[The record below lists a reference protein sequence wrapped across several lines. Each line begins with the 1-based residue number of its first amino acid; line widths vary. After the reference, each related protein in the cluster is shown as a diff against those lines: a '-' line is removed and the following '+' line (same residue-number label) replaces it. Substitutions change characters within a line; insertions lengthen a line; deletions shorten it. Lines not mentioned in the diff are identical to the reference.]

1 MSIVVNTN
9 TTSLMVQRNLS
20 KATSSLATSMQRLS
34 TGMKINNA
42 GDDAA
47 GLALSE
53 KINGQLSS
61 SDVCKNNAQTGLN
74 MLSIAD
80 GDLDVINQNLQRIK
94 DLAVQSAN
102 GVYSDEERLSMD
114 QEVQLRLEEINR
126 IADSSSFSDMN
137 LLDGSIAD
145 MVLQIG
151 AGSDI
156 DQNTIDISGA
166 FQEAHVS
173 SLGIQADAS
182 ISTVDAARTMI
193 DAIDEAVNNISS
205 RRSIIGASMNRL
217 DSTIDRIDIR
227 KENLQSTYSTIR
239 DTDIAAESSELTK
252 QQILQQSAATLLQQ
266 ANQTPNYFNPS
277 SCGSRGKLRIFTR

>member
-266 ANQTPNYFNPS
+266 ANQTPS
-277 SCGSRGKLRIFTR
+277 LALTLI

>member
-126 IADSSSFSDMN
+126 IADSSTFSDMN

-182 ISTVDAARTMI
+182 ISTVDTARTMI

-266 ANQTPNYFNPS
+266 ANQTPS
-277 SCGSRGKLRIFTR
+277 LALTLI

>member
-126 IADSSSFSDMN
+126 IADSSTFSDVN

-173 SLGIQADAS
+173 SLGIQANAS

-266 ANQTPNYFNPS
+266 ANQTPS
-277 SCGSRGKLRIFTR
+277 LALTLI

>member
-126 IADSSSFSDMN
+126 IADSSTFSDMN

-145 MVLQIG
+145 IVLQIG

-182 ISTVDAARTMI
+182 VSTVDAARTMI
-193 DAIDEAVNNISS
+193 DAIDAAVNNISS

-266 ANQTPNYFNPS
+266 ANQTPS
-277 SCGSRGKLRIFTR
+277 LALTLI

>member
-20 KATSSLATSMQRLS
+20 KATSNLATSMQRLS

-126 IADSSSFSDMN
+126 IADSSTFSDVN

-182 ISTVDAARTMI
+182 VSTVDAARTMI
-193 DAIDEAVNNISS
+193 DAIDAAVNNISS

-266 ANQTPNYFNPS
+266 ANQTPS
-277 SCGSRGKLRIFTR
+277 LALTLI

>member
-126 IADSSSFSDMN
+126 IADSSTFSDVN
-137 LLDGSIAD
+137 LLDGTIQD

-173 SLGIQADAS
+173 SLGIQANAS

-239 DTDIAAESSELTK
+239 DTDIASESSELTK

-266 ANQTPNYFNPS
+266 ANQTPS
-277 SCGSRGKLRIFTR
+277 LALTLI

>member
-126 IADSSSFSDMN
+126 IADSSTFSDMN

-182 ISTVDAARTMI
+182 VSTVDAARTMI
-193 DAIDEAVNNISS
+193 DAIDAAVNNISS

-266 ANQTPNYFNPS
+266 ANQTPS
-277 SCGSRGKLRIFTR
+277 LALTLI

>member
-20 KATSSLATSMQRLS
+20 KATSNLATSMQRLS

-166 FQEAHVS
+166 FEEAHVS

-182 ISTVDAARTMI
+182 VSTVDAARTMI

-239 DTDIAAESSELTK
+239 DTDIASESSELTK

-266 ANQTPNYFNPS
+266 ANQTPS
-277 SCGSRGKLRIFTR
+277 LALTLI

>member
-145 MVLQIG
+145 IVLQIG
-151 AGSDI
+151 AGSDT

-182 ISTVDAARTMI
+182 VSTVDAARTMI

-266 ANQTPNYFNPS
+266 ANQTPS
-277 SCGSRGKLRIFTR
+277 LALTLI

>member
-20 KATSSLATSMQRLS
+20 KATSNLATSMQRLS

-53 KINGQLSS
+53 KINGQLTS

-80 GDLDVINQNLQRIK
+80 GDLDVITQNLQRIK

-102 GVYSDEERLSMD
+102 GVYSNEERLSMD

-126 IADSSSFSDMN
+126 IADSSTFSDVN

-266 ANQTPNYFNPS
+266 ANQTPS
-277 SCGSRGKLRIFTR
+277 LALTLI

>member
-126 IADSSSFSDMN
+126 IADSSTFSDMN
-137 LLDGSIAD
+137 LLDGSTAD
-145 MVLQIG
+145 IVLQIG

-182 ISTVDAARTMI
+182 VSTVDAARTMI
-193 DAIDEAVNNISS
+193 DAIDAAVNNISS

-266 ANQTPNYFNPS
+266 ANQTPS
-277 SCGSRGKLRIFTR
+277 LALTLI

>member
-252 QQILQQSAATLLQQ
+252 QQILQQSAANLLQQ
-266 ANQTPNYFNPS
+266 ANQTPS
-277 SCGSRGKLRIFTR
+277 LALTLI

>member
-20 KATSSLATSMQRLS
+20 KATSNLETPMQRLS

-266 ANQTPNYFNPS
+266 ANQTPS
-277 SCGSRGKLRIFTR
+277 LALTLI

>member
-20 KATSSLATSMQRLS
+20 KATSNLATSMQRLS

-182 ISTVDAARTMI
+182 VSTVDAARTMI

-266 ANQTPNYFNPS
+266 ANQTPS
-277 SCGSRGKLRIFTR
+277 LALTLI

>member
-137 LLDGSIAD
+137 LLDGTIQD

-239 DTDIAAESSELTK
+239 DTDIASESSELTK

-266 ANQTPNYFNPS
+266 ANQTPS
-277 SCGSRGKLRIFTR
+277 LALTLI

>member
-126 IADSSSFSDMN
+126 IADSSTFSDMN

-193 DAIDEAVNNISS
+193 DAIDAAVNNISS

-266 ANQTPNYFNPS
+266 ANQTPS
-277 SCGSRGKLRIFTR
+277 LALTLI

>member
-182 ISTVDAARTMI
+182 VSTVDAARTMI

-239 DTDIAAESSELTK
+239 DTDIASESSELTK

-266 ANQTPNYFNPS
+266 ANQTPS
-277 SCGSRGKLRIFTR
+277 LALTLI

>member
-20 KATSSLATSMQRLS
+20 KATSNLATSMQRLS

-193 DAIDEAVNNISS
+193 DAIDAAVNNISS

-266 ANQTPNYFNPS
+266 ANQTPS
-277 SCGSRGKLRIFTR
+277 LALTLI

>member
-20 KATSSLATSMQRLS
+20 KATSNLATSMQRLS

-266 ANQTPNYFNPS
+266 ANQTPS
-277 SCGSRGKLRIFTR
+277 LALTLI

>member
-126 IADSSSFSDMN
+126 IADSSTFSDMN

-266 ANQTPNYFNPS
+266 ANQTPS
-277 SCGSRGKLRIFTR
+277 LALTLI

>member
-20 KATSSLATSMQRLS
+20 KATSNLATSMQRLS

-126 IADSSSFSDMN
+126 IADSSTFSDVN

-266 ANQTPNYFNPS
+266 ANQTPS
-277 SCGSRGKLRIFTR
+277 LALTLI

>member
-9 TTSLMVQRNLS
+9 TTSLMVQRKLP
-20 KATSSLATSMQRLS
+20 KATSNLATSMQRLS

-166 FQEAHVS
+166 FQEGHVS

-182 ISTVDAARTMI
+182 NSTVDAARTMI

-266 ANQTPNYFNPS
+266 ANQTPS
-277 SCGSRGKLRIFTR
+277 LALTLI

>member
-20 KATSSLATSMQRLS
+20 KATSNLATSMQRLS

-182 ISTVDAARTMI
+182 VSTVDAARTMI
-193 DAIDEAVNNISS
+193 DAIDAAVNNISS

-239 DTDIAAESSELTK
+239 DTDIASESSELTK

-266 ANQTPNYFNPS
+266 ANQTPS
-277 SCGSRGKLRIFTR
+277 LALTLI

>member
-126 IADSSSFSDMN
+126 IADSSTFSDMN

-145 MVLQIG
+145 IVLQIG

-182 ISTVDAARTMI
+182 VSTVDAARTMI

-266 ANQTPNYFNPS
+266 ANQTPS
-277 SCGSRGKLRIFTR
+277 LALTLI

>member
-126 IADSSSFSDMN
+126 IADSSTFSDVN

-266 ANQTPNYFNPS
+266 ANQTLS
-277 SCGSRGKLRIFTR
+277 LIHI

>member
-137 LLDGSIAD
+137 LLDGSTAD
-145 MVLQIG
+145 IVLQIG

-182 ISTVDAARTMI
+182 VSTVDAARTMI
-193 DAIDEAVNNISS
+193 DAIDAAVNNISS

-266 ANQTPNYFNPS
+266 ANQTPS
-277 SCGSRGKLRIFTR
+277 LALTLI